1 MAEQIIYL
9 DTVEPLDIYGVR
21 NEKFEIIKTFFP
33 KLKLIARGNEIHV
46 IGAQKECDNFE
57 RQFAKILMHTQRYHG
72 ISLQQV
78 QDILSNLETNESLYG
93 NENPNNQI
101 LFYGNEGK
109 PIKARTTNQKKM
121 VEKCV
126 ENDLVFAIGPAGTG
140 KTYTAVAIAVKALK
154 DKAVQRI
161 VLCRP
166 AVEAEEKL
174 GFLPG
179 DMREKLNPYLQ
190 PLYDA
195 LQDML
200 QPRKLQDYLDT
211 NVIQI
216 APLAYMRGRTLNNAF
231 VILDEAQNATL
242 NQLKM
247 FLTRMGE
254 HAKFIVTGDVTQI
267 DLPDKTKSGLEKTV
281 SLLKNT
287 NGITAI
293 QFNEKD
299 IVRHRLVSHII
310 SAFEK
315 NQTYNKN
322 Q

>member
-1 MAEQIIYL
+1 MTEQIIYL
-9 DTVEPLDIYGVR
+9 DTVDPLDIFGVQ
-21 NEKFEIIKTFFP
+21 NEKFECICKYFP
-33 KLKLIARGNEIHV
+33 KLKIIARGNEVHI
-46 IGAQKECDNFE
+46 IGSQKETKNFE
-57 RQFAKILMHTQRYHG
+57 CQFQKILTHTQRYHG
-72 ISLQQV
+72 ISLQQI
-78 QDILSNLETNESLYG
+78 QDILSNYESNESLYN
-93 NENPNNQI
+93 NENPNNAI
-101 LFYGNEGK
+101 LFYGNDGK

-126 ENDLVFAIGPAGTG
+126 ENDLIFAIGPAGTG
-140 KTYTAVAIAVKALK
+140 KTYTAVALAVKALK

-161 VLCRP
+161 ILCRP
-166 AVEAEEKL
+166 AVETEEKL

-200 QPRKLQDYLDT
+200 QPRKLQEYLDT

-254 HAKFIVTGDVTQI
+254 HAKFIVTGDITQI
-267 DLPDKTKSGLEKTV
+267 DLPDKNKSGLAKAV
-281 SLLKNT
+281 SLLEKT
-287 NGITAI
+287 KGIETI
-293 QFNEKD
+293 NFNEKD
-299 IVRHRLVSHII
+299 IVRHRLVSYII
-310 SAFEK
+310 SAFDKETIDK
-315 NQTYNKN
+315 
-322 Q
+322 

>member
-1 MAEQIIYL
+1 MAEQIVYI
-9 DTVEPLDIYGVR
+9 DTVDPMDIYGVR
-21 NEKFEIIKTFFP
+21 NEKIDVIKKYFP
-33 KLKLIARGNEIHV
+33 KIKIIARGNELHL
-46 IGAQKECDNFE
+46 IGSQKEIDNFC
-57 RQFAKILMHTQRYHG
+57 RQFQKILNHAQRYHG

-78 QDILSNLETNESLYG
+78 QDILSNYETNECLYG
-93 NENPNNQI
+93 SENPNNDI
-101 LFYGNEGK
+101 LFYGNNGK

-121 VEKCV
+121 VELCV

-140 KTYTAVAIAVKALK
+140 KTYTAVALAVKALK
-154 DKAVQRI
+154 DKAVRRI
-161 VLCRP
+161 ILCRP

-179 DMREKLNPYLQ
+179 DMRDKLNPYLQ

-200 QPRKLQDYLDT
+200 QPRKLQEYIDT

-216 APLAYMRGRTLNNAF
+216 APLAYMRGRTLNDAF

-267 DLPDKTKSGLEKTV
+267 DLPDKSRSGLSKTVAMLEKT
-281 SLLKNT
+281 K
-287 NGITAI
+287 GITTI
-293 QFNEKD
+293 NFNQKD
-299 IVRHRLVSHII
+299 IVRHRLVSTII
-310 SAFEK
+310 AAFEK
-315 NQTYNKN
+315 EKN
-322 Q
+322 V

>member
-1 MAEQIIYL
+1 MAEQIVYI
-9 DTVEPLDIYGVR
+9 DTVDPIDIYGVR
-21 NEKFEIIKTFFP
+21 NEKIDVIKKYFP
-33 KLKLIARGNEIHV
+33 KIKIIARGNELHL
-46 IGAQKECDNFE
+46 IGSQKEIDNFC
-57 RQFAKILMHTQRYHG
+57 RQFQKILNHAQRYHG

-78 QDILSNLETNESLYG
+78 QDILSNYETNECLYG
-93 NENPNNQI
+93 SENPNNDI
-101 LFYGNEGK
+101 LFYGNDGK

-121 VEKCV
+121 VELCV
-126 ENDLVFAIGPAGTG
+126 ENDLIFAIGPAGTG
-140 KTYTAVAIAVKALK
+140 KTYTAVALAVKALK
-154 DKAVQRI
+154 DKAVRRI
-161 VLCRP
+161 ILCRP

-179 DMREKLNPYLQ
+179 DMRDKLNPYLQ

-200 QPRKLQDYLDT
+200 QPRKLQEYIDT

-216 APLAYMRGRTLNNAF
+216 APLAYMRGRTLNDAF

-267 DLPDKTKSGLEKTV
+267 DLPDKSRSGLSKTV
-281 SLLKNT
+281 EMLGKT
-287 NGITAI
+287 KGITTI
-293 QFNEKD
+293 NFNQKD
-299 IVRHRLVSHII
+299 IVRHRLVSTII
-310 SAFEK
+310 AAFEK
-315 NQTYNKN
+315 EKN
-322 Q
+322 I

>member
-1 MAEQIIYL
+1 MTEQIIYL
-9 DTVEPLDIYGVR
+9 DTVDPLDILGVQ
-21 NEKFEIIKTFFP
+21 NEKFECICKYFP
-33 KLKLIARGNEIHV
+33 KLKIIARGNEIHI
-46 IGAQKECDNFE
+46 IGSQKETKNFE
-57 RQFAKILMHTQRYHG
+57 CQFQKILTHVQRYHG
-72 ISLQQV
+72 ISIQQI
-78 QDILSNLETNESLYG
+78 QDILSNYESNESLYN
-93 NENPNNQI
+93 NENPNNAI
-101 LFYGNEGK
+101 LFYGNDGK

-126 ENDLVFAIGPAGTG
+126 ENDLIFAIGPAGTG
-140 KTYTAVAIAVKALK
+140 KTYTAVALAVKALK

-161 VLCRP
+161 ILCRP

-200 QPRKLQDYLDT
+200 QPRKLQEYIDT

-254 HAKFIVTGDVTQI
+254 HAKFIVTGDITQI
-267 DLPDKTKSGLEKTV
+267 DLPDKNKSGLAKAV
-281 SLLKNT
+281 SLLEKT
-287 NGITAI
+287 KGIETI
-293 QFNEKD
+293 NFNEKD
-299 IVRHRLVSHII
+299 IVRHRLVSYII
-310 SAFEK
+310 SAFDKETKEK
-315 NQTYNKN
+315 
-322 Q
+322 

>member
-1 MAEQIIYL
+1 MTEQIIYL
-9 DTVEPLDIYGVR
+9 DTVDPLDIFGVQ
-21 NEKFEIIKTFFP
+21 NEKFECICKFFP
-33 KLKLIARGNEIHV
+33 KLKIIARGNEIHI
-46 IGAQKECDNFE
+46 IGSQKETKNFE
-57 RQFAKILMHTQRYHG
+57 CQFQKILTHAQRYHG
-72 ISLQQV
+72 ISLQQI
-78 QDILSNLETNESLYG
+78 QDILSNYESNESLYN
-93 NENPNNQI
+93 NENPNNAI
-101 LFYGNEGK
+101 LFYGNDGK

-126 ENDLVFAIGPAGTG
+126 ENDLIFAIGPAGTG
-140 KTYTAVAIAVKALK
+140 KTYTAVALAVKALK

-161 VLCRP
+161 ILCRP

-200 QPRKLQDYLDT
+200 QPRKLQEYIDT

-254 HAKFIVTGDVTQI
+254 HAKFIVTGDITQI
-267 DLPDKTKSGLEKTV
+267 DLPDKNKSGLAKAV
-281 SLLKNT
+281 SLLEKT
-287 NGITAI
+287 KGIETI
-293 QFNEKD
+293 NFNEKD
-299 IVRHRLVSHII
+299 IVRHRLVSYII
-310 SAFEK
+310 SAFDKETIDK
-315 NQTYNKN
+315 
-322 Q
+322 

>member
-1 MAEQIIYL
+1 MAEQIVYI
-9 DTVEPLDIYGVR
+9 DTVDPMDIYGVR
-21 NEKFEIIKTFFP
+21 NEKIDVIKKYFP
-33 KLKLIARGNEIHV
+33 KIKIIARGNELHL
-46 IGAQKECDNFE
+46 IGSQKEIDNFC
-57 RQFAKILMHTQRYHG
+57 RQFQKILNHAQRYHG

-78 QDILSNLETNESLYG
+78 QDILSNYETNECLYG
-93 NENPNNQI
+93 SENPNNDI
-101 LFYGNEGK
+101 LFYGNDGK

-121 VEKCV
+121 VELCV

-140 KTYTAVAIAVKALK
+140 KTYTAVALAVKALK
-154 DKAVQRI
+154 DKAVRRI
-161 VLCRP
+161 ILCRP

-179 DMREKLNPYLQ
+179 DMRDKLNPYLQ

-200 QPRKLQDYLDT
+200 QPRKLQEYIDT

-216 APLAYMRGRTLNNAF
+216 APLAYMRGRTLNDAF

-267 DLPDKTKSGLEKTV
+267 DLPDKSRSGLSKTVAMLEKT
-281 SLLKNT
+281 K
-287 NGITAI
+287 GITTI
-293 QFNEKD
+293 NFNQKD
-299 IVRHRLVSHII
+299 IVRHRLVSTII
-310 SAFEK
+310 AAFEK
-315 NQTYNKN
+315 EKN
-322 Q
+322 V

>member
-1 MAEQIIYL
+1 MAEQIVYI
-9 DTVEPLDIYGVR
+9 DTVDPMDIYGVR
-21 NEKFEIIKTFFP
+21 NEKIDVIKKYFP
-33 KLKLIARGNEIHV
+33 KIKIIARGNELHL
-46 IGAQKECDNFE
+46 IGSQKEIDNFC
-57 RQFAKILMHTQRYHG
+57 RQFQKILNHAQRYHG

-78 QDILSNLETNESLYG
+78 QDILSNYETNECLYG
-93 NENPNNQI
+93 SENPNNDI
-101 LFYGNEGK
+101 LFYGNDGK

-121 VEKCV
+121 VELCV

-140 KTYTAVAIAVKALK
+140 KTYTAVALAVKALK
-154 DKAVQRI
+154 DKAVRRI
-161 VLCRP
+161 ILCRP

-179 DMREKLNPYLQ
+179 DMRDKLNPYLQ

-200 QPRKLQDYLDT
+200 QPRKLQEYIDT

-216 APLAYMRGRTLNNAF
+216 APLAYMRGRTLNDAF

-267 DLPDKTKSGLEKTV
+267 DLPDKSRSGLSKIVAMLEKT
-281 SLLKNT
+281 K
-287 NGITAI
+287 GITTI
-293 QFNEKD
+293 NFNQKD
-299 IVRHRLVSHII
+299 IVRHRLVSTII
-310 SAFEK
+310 AAFEK
-315 NQTYNKN
+315 EKN
-322 Q
+322 V

>member
-1 MAEQIIYL
+1 MAEQIVYI
-9 DTVEPLDIYGVR
+9 DTVDPMDIYGVR
-21 NEKFEIIKTFFP
+21 NEKIDVIKKYFP
-33 KLKLIARGNEIHV
+33 KIKIIARGNELHL
-46 IGAQKECDNFE
+46 IGSQKEIDNFC
-57 RQFAKILMHTQRYHG
+57 RQFQKILNHAQRYHG

-78 QDILSNLETNESLYG
+78 QDILSNYETNECLYG
-93 NENPNNQI
+93 SENPNNDI
-101 LFYGNEGK
+101 LFYGNDGK

-121 VEKCV
+121 VELCV

-140 KTYTAVAIAVKALK
+140 KTYTAVALAVKALK
-154 DKAVQRI
+154 DKAVRRI
-161 VLCRP
+161 ILCRP

-179 DMREKLNPYLQ
+179 DMRDKLNPYLQ

-200 QPRKLQDYLDT
+200 QPRKLQEYIDT

-216 APLAYMRGRTLNNAF
+216 APLAYMRGRTLNDAF

-267 DLPDKTKSGLEKTV
+267 DLPDKSRSGLSKTVSMLEKT
-281 SLLKNT
+281 K
-287 NGITAI
+287 GITTI
-293 QFNEKD
+293 NFNQKD
-299 IVRHRLVSHII
+299 IVRHRLVSTII
-310 SAFEK
+310 AAFEK
-315 NQTYNKN
+315 EKN
-322 Q
+322 V

>member
-1 MAEQIIYL
+1 MTEQIIYL
-9 DTVEPLDIYGVR
+9 DTVDPLDIFGVQ
-21 NEKFEIIKTFFP
+21 NEKFECICKFFP
-33 KLKLIARGNEIHV
+33 KLKIIARGNEIHI
-46 IGAQKECDNFE
+46 IGSQKETKNFE
-57 RQFAKILMHTQRYHG
+57 CQFQKILTHTQRYHG
-72 ISLQQV
+72 ISLQQI
-78 QDILSNLETNESLYG
+78 QDILSNYESNESLYN
-93 NENPNNQI
+93 NENPNNAI
-101 LFYGNEGK
+101 LFYGNDGK

-126 ENDLVFAIGPAGTG
+126 ENDLIFAIGPAGTG
-140 KTYTAVAIAVKALK
+140 KTYTAVALAVKALK

-161 VLCRP
+161 ILCRP

-200 QPRKLQDYLDT
+200 QPRKLQEYLDT

-254 HAKFIVTGDVTQI
+254 HAKFIVTGDITQI
-267 DLPDKTKSGLEKTV
+267 DLPDKNKSGLAKAV
-281 SLLKNT
+281 SLLEKT
-287 NGITAI
+287 KGIETI
-293 QFNEKD
+293 NFNEKD
-299 IVRHRLVSHII
+299 IVRHRLVSYII
-310 SAFEK
+310 SAFDKETIDK
-315 NQTYNKN
+315 
-322 Q
+322 

>member
-1 MAEQIIYL
+1 MYLQVFII
-9 DTVEPLDIYGVR
+9 GS
-21 NEKFEIIKTFFP
+21 
-33 KLKLIARGNEIHV
+33 
-46 IGAQKECDNFE
+46 QKETKNFE
-57 RQFAKILMHTQRYHG
+57 CQFQKILTHTQRYHG
-72 ISLQQV
+72 ISLQQI
-78 QDILSNLETNESLYG
+78 QDILSNYESNESLYN
-93 NENPNNQI
+93 NENPNNAI
-101 LFYGNEGK
+101 LFYGNDGK

-126 ENDLVFAIGPAGTG
+126 ENDLIFAIGPAGTG
-140 KTYTAVAIAVKALK
+140 KTYTAVALAVKALK

-161 VLCRP
+161 ILCRP

-200 QPRKLQDYLDT
+200 QPRKLQEYLDT

-254 HAKFIVTGDVTQI
+254 HAKFIVTGDITQI
-267 DLPDKTKSGLEKTV
+267 DLPDKNKSGLAKAV
-281 SLLKNT
+281 SLLEKT
-287 NGITAI
+287 KGIETI
-293 QFNEKD
+293 NFNEKD
-299 IVRHRLVSHII
+299 IVRHRLVSYII
-310 SAFEK
+310 SAFDKETIDK
-315 NQTYNKN
+315 
-322 Q
+322 

>member
-1 MAEQIIYL
+1 MAEQILYI
-9 DTVEPLDIYGVR
+9 DTVDPMDIYGVR
-21 NEKFEIIKTFFP
+21 NEKIDVIKKYFP
-33 KLKLIARGNEIHV
+33 KIKIIARGNELHL
-46 IGAQKECDNFE
+46 IGSQKEIDNFC
-57 RQFAKILMHTQRYHG
+57 RQFQKILNHAQRYHG

-78 QDILSNLETNESLYG
+78 QDILSNYETNECLYG
-93 NENPNNQI
+93 SENPNNDI
-101 LFYGNEGK
+101 LFYGNDGK

-121 VEKCV
+121 VELCV

-140 KTYTAVAIAVKALK
+140 KTYTAVALAVKALK
-154 DKAVQRI
+154 DKAVRRI
-161 VLCRP
+161 ILCRP

-179 DMREKLNPYLQ
+179 DMRDKLNPYLQ

-200 QPRKLQDYLDT
+200 QPRKLQEYIDT

-216 APLAYMRGRTLNNAF
+216 APLAYMRGRTLNDAF

-267 DLPDKTKSGLEKTV
+267 DLPDKSRSGLSKTVAMLEKT
-281 SLLKNT
+281 K
-287 NGITAI
+287 GITTI
-293 QFNEKD
+293 NFNQKD
-299 IVRHRLVSHII
+299 IVRHRLVSTII
-310 SAFEK
+310 AAFEK
-315 NQTYNKN
+315 EKN
-322 Q
+322 V

>member
-1 MAEQIIYL
+1 MAEQIVYI
-9 DTVEPLDIYGVR
+9 DTVDPIDIYGVR
-21 NEKFEIIKTFFP
+21 NEKIDVIKKYFP
-33 KLKLIARGNEIHV
+33 KIKIIARGNELHL
-46 IGAQKECDNFE
+46 IGSQKEIDNFC
-57 RQFAKILMHTQRYHG
+57 RQFQKILNHAQRYHG

-78 QDILSNLETNESLYG
+78 QDILSNYETNECLYG
-93 NENPNNQI
+93 SENPNNDI
-101 LFYGNEGK
+101 LFYGNDGK

-121 VEKCV
+121 VELCV
-126 ENDLVFAIGPAGTG
+126 ENDLIFAIGPAGTG
-140 KTYTAVAIAVKALK
+140 KTYTAVALAVKALK
-154 DKAVQRI
+154 DKAVRRI
-161 VLCRP
+161 ILCRP

-179 DMREKLNPYLQ
+179 DMRDKLNPYLQ

-200 QPRKLQDYLDT
+200 QPRKLQEYIDT

-216 APLAYMRGRTLNNAF
+216 APLAYMRGRTLNDAF

-267 DLPDKTKSGLEKTV
+267 DLPDKSRSGLSKTVTMLEKT
-281 SLLKNT
+281 K
-287 NGITAI
+287 GITTI
-293 QFNEKD
+293 NFNQKD
-299 IVRHRLVSHII
+299 IVRHRLVSTII
-310 SAFEK
+310 AAFEK
-315 NQTYNKN
+315 EKN
-322 Q
+322 I

>member
-1 MAEQIIYL
+1 MTEQIIYL
-9 DTVEPLDIYGVR
+9 DTVDPLDIFGVQ
-21 NEKFEIIKTFFP
+21 NEKFECICKYFP
-33 KLKLIARGNEIHV
+33 KLKIIARGNEVHI
-46 IGAQKECDNFE
+46 IGSQKETKNFE
-57 RQFAKILMHTQRYHG
+57 CQFQKILTHTQRYHG
-72 ISLQQV
+72 ISLQQI
-78 QDILSNLETNESLYG
+78 QDILSNYESNESLYN
-93 NENPNNQI
+93 NENPNNAI
-101 LFYGNEGK
+101 LFYGNDGK

-126 ENDLVFAIGPAGTG
+126 ENDLIFAIGPAGTG
-140 KTYTAVAIAVKALK
+140 KTYTAVALAVKTLK

-161 VLCRP
+161 ILCRP

-200 QPRKLQDYLDT
+200 QPRKLQEYLDT

-254 HAKFIVTGDVTQI
+254 HAKFIVTGDITQI
-267 DLPDKTKSGLEKTV
+267 DLPDKNKSGLAKAV
-281 SLLKNT
+281 SLLEKT
-287 NGITAI
+287 KGIETI
-293 QFNEKD
+293 NFNEKD
-299 IVRHRLVSHII
+299 IVRHRLVSYII
-310 SAFEK
+310 SAFDKETIDK
-315 NQTYNKN
+315 
-322 Q
+322 

>member
-9 DTVEPLDIYGVR
+9 DTVDPMDILGVR
-21 NEKFEIIKTFFP
+21 NEKFDAIKKFFP
-33 KLKLIARGNEIHV
+33 KIKIISRGNEIHL
-46 IGAQKECDNFE
+46 IGSQKEIDNFE
-57 RQFAKILMHTQRYHG
+57 RQFQKILTHTQRYHG
-72 ISLQQV
+72 ISLQQI
-78 QDILSNLETNESLYG
+78 QDILSNYETNECLYG
-93 NENPNNQI
+93 NENPNNEI

-140 KTYTAVAIAVKALK
+140 KTYTAVALAVKALK

-161 VLCRP
+161 ILCRP

-200 QPRKLQDYLDT
+200 LPRKLQDYIDT

-267 DLPDKTKSGLEKTV
+267 DLPDKNKSGLAKTV
-281 SLLKNT
+281 SMLEKT
-287 NGITAI
+287 KGIATI
-293 QFNEKD
+293 KFNEKD

-310 SAFEK
+310 AAFEK
-315 NQTYNKN
+315 EYNV
-322 Q
+322 